1 MVTVPELLE
10 RIAIIEQLWAKMEDR
25 VSVLEDATANWDCR
39 IEDIETF
46 QEKCEDVLDEL

>member
-1 MVTVPELLE
+1 MTELAELLD

>member
-1 MVTVPELLE
+1 MTELAELLD

-39 IEDIETF
+39 IEDLETF
-46 QEKCEDVLDEL
+46 QEKREDVLDEL